1 MKKWGRYFLVM
12 GLVLIVMLTLINALE
27 TDFIEND
34 HQIKWVKGYEET
46 ASRNLVT
53 AIYLDY
59 RLFDT
64 FIEATILFV
73 AVGGVIFMSKRD
85 QDVT

>member
-1 MKKWGRYFLVM
+1 MKKWVKNLIII
-12 GLVLIVMLTLINALE
+12 GLVFYILMTMVGALNA
-27 TDFIEND
+27 DFQDQD
-34 HQIKWVKGYEET
+34 HQIKWVKGLEET
-46 ASRNLVT
+46 ASYNLVT

-64 FIEATILFV
+64 YIEATILFV
-73 AVGGVIFMSKRD
+73 AVGGIIFMSKRD